1 MENDLAKHM
10 MIEFFNHNGRFG
22 KFDGFYLDENPFDM
36 SSVYEKYGVFDECLE
51 ISRNIINLIKGNQS
65 EENATYELKPNSLTK
80 KIYVSF
86 EHIPDTI
93 AGYRYKD
100 SIYNKTE
107 KMFERITLVVSYP
120 EKTGLSSV
128 MHEIQH
134 AKEDLELRKKGK
146 TIEDILTY
154 YGYGKNV
161 TYRNNGELEK
171 AISHILYYLTSFE
184 RNAFIN
190 SIYAEMKTN
199 KSGFG
204 TVADAVKFIKDTE
217 FYKSYEN
224 VLYNCGYF
232 INLNDEKKK
241 TAVLNYVNSK
251 SNLYFGSYHKF
262 RNWLKSKIT
271 EYRKKFNTIIPK
283 MAYTCFENSMAKFA
297 SVPCG
302 LEPKVKRIDE
312 FMK

>member
-1 MENDLAKHM
+1 M
-10 MIEFFNHNGRFG
+10 MIEFFHRNERFE
-22 KFDGFYLDENPFDM
+22 KFDGFYLDENLFDM
-36 SSVYEKYGVFDECLE
+36 SSVYEKYGVFDECVG
-51 ISRNIINLIKGNQS
+51 ISRNILDLIKGNQS
-65 EENATYELKPNSLTK
+65 GKNATYELKPNSLTK
-80 KIYVSF
+80 KVHVSF
-86 EHIPDTI
+86 ERVPDVI

-100 SIYNKTE
+100 SVYDENE

-120 EKTGLSSV
+120 EKTELPSV

-146 TIEDILTY
+146 NIEDVLTY

-161 TYRNNGELEK
+161 TYRNDGELEK

-190 SIYAEMKTN
+190 SIYAEMETN
-199 KSGFG
+199 KKGFD
-204 TVADAVKFIKDTE
+204 TVANAVEFIRDTE

-224 VLYNCGYF
+224 VLYNCKYF
-232 INLNDEKKK
+232 IELEDDRKK
-241 TAVLNYVNSK
+241 TVVLDCVNSK
-251 SNLYFGSYHKF
+251 SNLYFGNYRKF

-283 MAYTCFENSMAKFA
+283 MAYACFENSMSKFA
-297 SVPCG
+297 SVPSG

-312 FMK
+312 FLK